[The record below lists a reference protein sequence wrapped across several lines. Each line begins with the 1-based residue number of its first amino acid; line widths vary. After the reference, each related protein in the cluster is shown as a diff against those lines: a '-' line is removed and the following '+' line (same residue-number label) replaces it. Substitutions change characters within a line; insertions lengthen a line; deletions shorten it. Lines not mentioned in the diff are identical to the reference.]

1 MREFEFFS
9 PNRIIVTHH
18 LAKALASAKMFLKVN
33 KALVVTDPGMAKLGH
48 YEHLKNA
55 LKEACFAY
63 EEFTNVEPNPTNVS
77 VAEATE
83 VLKHSDC
90 DVLIGFGGGS
100 SIDTCKAS
108 AVWAANGGELSDYY
122 GVDKVKVKPM
132 PIIAIPTTAGSGADV
147 TRLLS
152 MTDLSMETK
161 VQISDQS
168 IAPAVSIIY
177 PENLLGTPKHL
188 IPAVGFDSLTHAVEG
203 FLNRKANP
211 ITEALSLK
219 AFELMSRNLVAFYQD
234 NTNVETAEA
243 LLLAT
248 TIGCMACSSI
258 GTGDAHNIGRAVG
271 GKYHHI
277 HHGTALS
284 VILPHVLNFNLDV
297 RTDKLAQLADAM
309 GLETDGLTKREA
321 AQRVILAIQKI
332 RDDLGMPQSYGEL
345 GVETE
350 SFPELAKA
358 AMFNSENGS
367 SAFAAAR
374 KATMEE
380 YIELLNDAYIGKKI
394 TY

>member
-1 MREFEFFS
+1 MNEFEFYS

-18 LAKALASAKMFLKVN
+18 LTEALSSAKKFLNVN
-33 KALVVTDPGMAKLGH
+33 KAMVMTDPGMAKLNH
-48 YEHLKNA
+48 YQELKNS
-55 LKEACFAY
+55 LCEAGFEY
-63 EEFTNVEPNPTNVS
+63 VEFTNVQPNPTNVS
-77 VAEATE
+77 VEEATE
-83 VLKHSDC
+83 ALKKSGC
-90 DVLIGFGGGS
+90 NVLIGFGGGS

-108 AVWAANGGELSDYY
+108 SVLAANGGKLSDYY
-122 GVDKVKVKPM
+122 GVDKVRIKPL
-132 PIIAIPTTAGSGADV
+132 PTIAIPTTAGSGADV

-152 MTDLSMETK
+152 MTDLTMETK
-161 VQISDQS
+161 IQISDQA

-177 PENLLGTPKHL
+177 PENLLGTPQHL

-203 FLNRKANP
+203 FLNRKATP

-219 AFELMSRNLVAFYQD
+219 AFELMSRNLVAFYHD
-234 NTNVETAEA
+234 NMNVEKAEA

-284 VILPHVLNFNLDV
+284 VILPHVLNFNLFY
-297 RTDKLAQLADAM
+297 RTEKLAQLAIAM
-309 GLETDGLTKREA
+309 GLETNGLTDKEA
-321 AQRVILAIQKI
+321 AQNVILAIQKI
-332 RDDLGMPQSYGEL
+332 RNDLGLPQSYREL

-358 AMFNSENGS
+358 AMYNSEHGS
-367 SAFAAAR
+367 SAFAAPH
-374 KATMEE
+374 KATMED
-380 YIELLNDAYIGKKI
+380 YMELLNNAYIGKAI
-394 TY
+394 TF